1 MGWKVEYKNFERF
14 LNNHSEHLPLK
25 KFKTLQRLNRLK
37 KSKLEKGSESYEAI
51 VLGDEEFIPM
61 ALNVSIM
68 IHVGEVEELKKEY
81 NRLSS
86 HYESTNGYLPL
97 HNHEDSFCSIPL
109 REQNSW
115 TAGRPVGPFRQ
126 SPRRYHTTA
135 RHQSCCCTR
144 GAICPVGI
152 NGHARPIGFS
162 QLSLTYHI

>member
-109 REQNSW
+109 REQNSLDC
-115 TAGRPVGPFRQ
+115 GPTCWSF
-126 SPRRYHTTA
+126 P
-135 RHQSCCCTR
+135 
-144 GAICPVGI
+144 AIPSKISHNCATSILLLYKGCHMPSR
-152 NGHARPIGFS
+152 N
-162 QLSLTYHI
+162 